1 MNGVFEVY
9 SWYMLR
15 FIGQLKVIFGLL
27 VRLKRWSL
35 AEGMFVCYIHACALV
50 N

>member
-27 VRLKRWSL
+27 VRLKRRSL
-35 AEGMFVCYIHACALV
+35 AEGMFVCYIHACSLV